1 MGLRRYV
8 WVLAVL
14 GLLALIGAGSVWYV
28 ANAFDGRVTAL
39 LAVGS
44 GCLLAYAALDRD
56 GLQEATSSRAF
67 SYTTGSVLLQALF
80 LMIGIVSYV
89 LAERY
94 DTTFDLSES
103 GAHTLSDHSKKVLD
117 GIEEPVQMLAFFNT
131 RQLDPDDQR
140 VIEEL
145 GRHANIELEWV
156 DPYANPQ
163 RARMYDVTDG
173 ALVLQ
178 QGERTERLLTDL
190 SERRIVEQLVV
201 VQSDADHIIC
211 WSSGHSE
218 IDADDETERGLSSAV
233 LAAEGLNYQVL
244 RQHIATEGI
253 DRECE
258 ALVIA
263 LPRQDWLP
271 YEREALAA
279 YLAEGGG
286 VMMLLDDNP
295 AAYRVFAELQGR
307 PPPATPDEL
316 VAELQRYGVT
326 VGDDIVIDPDPTNQ
340 FVGIEDGTT
349 LTITGPGIVS
359 HPITSGFGGA
369 VIVPGARSVTFDENT
384 PGIAHYPLLRAS
396 TESWGETDPLLQDLS
411 PGPEE
416 VTSEVPLAVWAEV
429 EALGAIDVAVPGAPS
444 TPEQPGADGSDAGSP
459 GNPLASDAL
468 IDQVGRA
475 VPADFTPAT
484 GGRLVV
490 FGDVDWASN
499 TWIDIGN
506 NRDLFLNTLAWL
518 VEEDD
523 QLGQRPQEGET
534 LEASAAEV
542 NGVCL
547 ISLLFVPGAAA
558 AFAVVTLMRRRYM

>member
-8 WVLAVL
+8 WVLGVL

-28 ANAFDGRVTAL
+28 TDAFDGRVSGL
-39 LAVGS
+39 LGLGS
-44 GCLLAYAALDRD
+44 VCLLAYAALDRE
-56 GLQEATSSRAF
+56 GLQEATSSRSF
-67 SYTTGSVLLQALF
+67 SYTTGSLLLQALF
-80 LMIGIVSYV
+80 LMIGIVLYV

-103 GAHTLSDHSKKVLD
+103 GAHTLSDHTQKVLD

-131 RQLDPDDQR
+131 RQIDPDAER
-140 VIEEL
+140 LIREL
-145 GRHANIELEWV
+145 GRHENLELEWV

-173 ALVLQ
+173 ALILQ

-190 SERRIVEQLVV
+190 TERRIVEQIVV
-201 VQSDADHIIC
+201 VQSEGDHIVC

-233 LAAEGLNYQVL
+233 LAAESLNYQVI
-244 RQHIATEGI
+244 RQHIATAGI
-253 DRECE
+253 SRECE

-263 LPRQDWLP
+263 HPRQDWLP

-286 VMMLLDDNP
+286 VMVLLDDNP
-295 AAYRVFAELQGR
+295 AAYRLFAEMQGR
-307 PPPATPDEL
+307 PPPATPDEF
-316 VAELQRYGVT
+316 VAELQRYGIT
-326 VGDDIVIDPDPTNQ
+326 VGDDIVVDPDPANQ
-340 FVGIEDGTT
+340 FVGVEDGTT
-349 LTITGPGIVS
+349 LTITGPGIVA

-369 VIVPGARSVTFDENT
+369 VIVSGVRSVTYDADQV
-384 PGIAHYPLLRAS
+384 GIAHYPLLRAS
-396 TESWGETDPLLQDLS
+396 TESWAETDPLLQELS

-416 VTSEVPLAVWAEV
+416 VTGEVPLAVWAEV
-429 EALGAIDVAVPGAPS
+429 EALGAIDVAVPGGQGPGNG
-444 TPEQPGADGSDAGSP
+444 GADGAEP
-459 GNPLASDAL
+459 GAPRNPLAVDAL
-468 IDQVGRA
+468 TEDIGRA
-475 VPADFTPAT
+475 VPADFQAQT
-484 GGRLVV
+484 GGKLVV
-490 FGDVDWASN
+490 YGDVDWASN
-499 TWIDIGN
+499 VWIDIGN

-518 VEEDD
+518 VEEED

-534 LEASAAEV
+534 LEASEAQV
-542 NGVCL
+542 NVLCL
-547 ISLLFVPGAAA
+547 VSLLFVPGTAA